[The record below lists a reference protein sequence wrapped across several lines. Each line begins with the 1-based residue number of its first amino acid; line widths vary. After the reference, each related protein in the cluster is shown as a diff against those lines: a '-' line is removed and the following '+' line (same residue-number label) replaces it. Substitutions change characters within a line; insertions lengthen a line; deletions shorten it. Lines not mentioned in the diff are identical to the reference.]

1 MDPKKIIRVNNLL
14 NELDH
19 ILFLQEYKEYYY
31 FKSSLDSLFNA
42 INKDSSIPNGIPSPP
57 YLATPPISQGQTPI
71 DTPPISQLQT
81 PSETPPISQGQTP
94 IETPPNIPSPP
105 RLRTPP
111 NENQQEDCD

>member
-31 FKSSLDSLFNA
+31 FKNSLDSLFNA
-42 INKDSSIPNGIPSPP
+42 INRDSTIPNGVPSPM
-57 YLATPPISQGQTPI
+57 YLATPPISQGQTPT
-71 DTPPISQLQT
+71 D
-81 PSETPPISQGQTP
+81 TPPISQGQTP

-105 RLRTPP
+105 FLRTPP
-111 NENQQEDCD
+111 NENQQEDSEE